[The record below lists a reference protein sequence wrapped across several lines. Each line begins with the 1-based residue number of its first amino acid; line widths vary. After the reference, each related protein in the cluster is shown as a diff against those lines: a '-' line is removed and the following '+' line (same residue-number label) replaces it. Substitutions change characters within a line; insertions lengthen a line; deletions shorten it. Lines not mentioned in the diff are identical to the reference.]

1 MKKLF
6 IILLLSILS
15 IAGYSQQIDYNIY
28 TGLTKKAIIFRFKD
42 FGYNYT
48 SQQKMYVKIDS
59 TGNWQLDNNYYTWLI
74 YYSFDDKKTMN
85 RVLFMFN
92 PKGICVK
99 YFILMPSLAYFWDY
113 FDYYNRNF
121 KYMQNLDWENNDIRI
136 HLKAKSNL
144 NTTIYI
150 EKK

>member
-1 MKKLF
+1 M
-6 IILLLSILS
+6 
-15 IAGYSQQIDYNIY
+15 
-28 TGLTKKAIIFRFKD
+28 TGSKYFLKCIQCEHITPD
-42 FGYNYT
+42 FGVWFEQNQICPQCGSKHSEVWYNTDY
-48 SQQKMYVKIDS
+48 KELAEIFK
-59 TGNWQLDNNYYTWLI
+59 GNPQN
-74 YYSFDDKKTMN
+74 
-85 RVLFMFN
+85 
-92 PKGICVK
+92 
-99 YFILMPSLAYFWDY
+99 FWDY